1 MSDLEA
7 YRIPKSVLNSILKK
21 LEKQMKDKEIRGT
34 SKDRAVIVVISG
46 SFQVLSV
53 QINQRLVKNPAQLE
67 NSVAEAVDDAL
78 QKGIELL
85 KTEAQKLLGN

>member
-1 MSDLEA
+1 MSELEA
-7 YRIPKSVLNSILKK
+7 YRIPKSVLNSIIKK
-21 LEKQMKDKEIRGT
+21 LEKQIRDKEVKGT
-34 SKDRAVIVVISG
+34 SKDRGVIVVLSG

-53 QINQRLVKNPAQLE
+53 KINQRLVNNPARLE

-85 KTEAQKLLGN
+85 KKEAQKLLGN

>member
-1 MSDLEA
+1 MSNPEA
-7 YRIPKSVLNSILKK
+7 YRIPKRMLNSILKK
-21 LEKQMKDKEIRGT
+21 LEKRIKDKEIRGT
-34 SKDRAVIVVISG
+34 SRDRGVIVVLSG
-46 SFQVLSV
+46 SFRVLSV
-53 QINQRLVKNPAQLE
+53 NINRRLMNNHAKLE

>member
-1 MSDLEA
+1 MSELEA
-7 YRIPKSVLNSILKK
+7 YGIPKSVLNTILKR
-21 LEKQMKDKEIRGT
+21 LEKQMRDKEVRGT
-34 SKDRAVIVVISG
+34 SKDRGVIVVLSG

-53 QINQRLVKNPAQLE
+53 KINQRLANNPARLE

-85 KTEAQKLLGN
+85 KREAQNLLGN

>member
-1 MSDLEA
+1 MSYSEA

-34 SKDRAVIVVISG
+34 SRDRGVIVVLSG

-53 QINQRLVKNPAQLE
+53 KINQRLLNNHAKLE

-78 QKGIELL
+78 QKGIQLL
-85 KTEAQKLLGN
+85 KTEAQKLLGK

>member
-1 MSDLEA
+1 MSELEA
-7 YRIPKSVLNSILKK
+7 YRIPKSVLNSIIKK
-21 LEKQMKDKEIRGT
+21 LEKQIRDKEVKGT
-34 SKDRAVIVVISG
+34 SKDRGVIVVLSG

-53 QINQRLVKNPAQLE
+53 KINQRLVNNPARLE

-85 KTEAQKLLGN
+85 KKEAQKLLSN

>member
-1 MSDLEA
+1 MSELEA

-21 LEKQMKDKEIRGT
+21 LEKQMRDKEIKGT
-34 SKDRAVIVVISG
+34 SKDRGVIVVLSG

-53 QINQRLVKNPAQLE
+53 KINQRLANNPARLE

-85 KTEAQKLLGN
+85 KREAQNLLGN

>member
-1 MSDLEA
+1 MSELEA

-21 LEKQMKDKEIRGT
+21 LEKQMRDKEVRGT
-34 SKDRAVIVVISG
+34 SKDRGVIVVLSG

-53 QINQRLVKNPAQLE
+53 KINQRLANNPARLE

-85 KTEAQKLLGN
+85 KREAQNLLGN